1 MPQSMIERL
10 VDRAA
15 KRMFARY
22 EALGCPIDRE
32 KFDIGPIR
40 AEVRNLLED
49 MREPSEA
56 MMRVERLKDSEGHSW
71 ILRGERLIWQAMIDA
86 AISEESVADK
96 YEAYR
101 LPPAMWRSLYM
112 GGVDVKPDFNP
123 CVAPEPPGFRVFQEI
138 NADVRGGP
146 AWERLLHPRQFR
158 RQGCNCVLVEG
169 DGRCQTCNALPGGPA
184 QTEIIKCRI

>member
-1 MPQSMIERL
+1 
-10 VDRAA
+10 
-15 KRMFARY
+15 MFARY

-86 AISEESVADK
+86 AISEESAADK

-101 LPPAMWRSLYM
+101 LPPAMWRAVYM

-138 NADVRGGP
+138 TQSP
-146 AWERLLHPRQFR
+146 PPEWKRLLQPRKFR
-158 RQGCNCVLVEG
+158 RQVCGCTLVEG
-169 DGRCQTCNALPGGPA
+169 SGRCLSCRALPGESG
-184 QTEIIKCRI
+184 QTEIIECRT